1 MTAEEAELEKIEEE
15 RASYLDHHGSLK
27 DYGVTTMRLS
37 RDATF
42 S

>member
-1 MTAEEAELEKIEEE
+1 MAEEEAEIEKIEQE
-15 RASYLDHHGSLK
+15 RASYLERHGSLK
-27 DYGVTTMRLS
+27 DYGVTTIRLS